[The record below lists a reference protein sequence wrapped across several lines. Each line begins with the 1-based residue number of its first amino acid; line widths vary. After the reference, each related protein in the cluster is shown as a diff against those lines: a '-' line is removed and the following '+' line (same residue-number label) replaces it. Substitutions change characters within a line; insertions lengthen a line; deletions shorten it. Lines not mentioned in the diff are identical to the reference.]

1 MNKAPNKARN
11 TKDSMRSDLKKLIDF
26 SARFFS
32 PYFRKH
38 RNSNT
43 DKVEL
48 YLRKA
53 RTGISYDQ
61 YLSLALLLQIIIVF
75 VSLVSGT
82 VASLVDRRYLL
93 IIVSAVFLSN
103 VVALAVL
110 LEIPA
115 ILVTRLRKSID
126 SMITVSI
133 GFFATMASSGVTID
147 QMMRMMGENR
157 LYGAVSTEA
166 RLIYVKTSMFGMD
179 IISSIKE
186 SARTCASVKFSDL
199 LQGIVTSV
207 SSGGNVKDYLVFR
220 AKELQD
226 DTRVDLRKNSET
238 MGILSESFITVGVA
252 FPLILLIIIAVI
264 ADLFPYNGRLL
275 IFFLFAISL
284 LVIPVILI
292 IFGYFIQSTAGEIE
306 L

>member
-1 MNKAPNKARN
+1 MDRALNKARSAKG
-11 TKDSMRSDLKKLIDF
+11 TVSGDMKKLIDF
-26 SARFFS
+26 SARSFS
-32 PYFRKH
+32 AYFRKH
-38 RNSNT
+38 RNLNT
-43 DKVEL
+43 EKIEML
-48 YLRKA
+48 LRKA
-53 RTGISYDQ
+53 RTGISFDQ
-61 YLSLALLLQIIIVF
+61 YLSLALFLEIIIVI
-75 VSLVSGT
+75 VTLISGT
-82 VASLVDRRYLL
+82 VAYLADRSYPFV
-93 IIVSAVFLSN
+93 IISAVFLSD
-103 VVALAVL
+103 VLALAIL

-115 ILVTRLRKSID
+115 ILTTRLRKNID
-126 SMITVSI
+126 SMLTVSI

-147 QMMRMMGENR
+147 QMMRIMGENR
-157 LYGAVSTEA
+157 LYGAVSSEA

-207 SSGGNVKDYLVFR
+207 SAGGNVKDYLVFR
-220 AKELQD
+220 AKESQD
-226 DTRVDLRKNSET
+226 DTRVNLRKNSET

-252 FPLILLIIIAVI
+252 FPLILLIILAVI

-275 IFFLFAISL
+275 IFFLYTISL
-284 LVIPVILI
+284 LVIPVILA